1 MDRNRWKN
9 ANPTTAHR
17 VVALAYPDLCLFE
30 FGIAAELFGLS
41 RPELSMPWYAFRVAG
56 TSRRLHAAVG
66 NLHVQTDGGLVLLD
80 DAQTIV
86 IPGWSGPDVIPSR
99 PLKNALIRAHER
111 GARFLTICSGAFLL
125 GHCGLLDGAEATTHW
140 RHEARF
146 QELFPRT
153 RLVRDA
159 LYVESGQ
166 IVTSAGSAAGIDAG
180 LHLIRQDHGTRI
192 ANQVAQRL
200 VMPPHRQGDARQ
212 YVPSAVQARRHDR
225 FDAVFDWARDRL
237 DRSISVA
244 ELADKAAMSIRNFH
258 RRFQDTVGMTPAA
271 WLLEERL
278 RVAREHLEA
287 SGRPL
292 NEVAEAAGFP
302 SLETFRSAF
311 RRRVGVSPSAYR
323 NHFRGLA
330 DQPRGSATR
339 GK

>member
-1 MDRNRWKN
+1 MDTYRWKN
-9 ANPTTAHR
+9 AKSKAAHR

-41 RPELSMPWYAFRVAG
+41 RPELSVPWYTFRVAG
-56 TSRRLHAAVG
+56 TTRRLPAAIG
-66 NLHVQTDGGLVLLD
+66 HLHVHADGGLDLLD

-86 IPGWSGPDVIPSR
+86 VPGWSGPDVTPK
-99 PLKNALIRAHER
+99 PALKNALIRAHER

-125 GHCGLLDGAEATTHW
+125 GHCGLLDNADATTHW
-140 RHEARF
+140 RYETRF

-166 IVTSAGSAAGIDAG
+166 IITSAGSAAGIDAG

-200 VMPPHRQGDARQ
+200 VMLPHRQGDARQ
-212 YVPSAVQARRHDR
+212 YIPSVVPERRHDR
-225 FDAVFDWARDRL
+225 FEAVFDWARQRL
-237 DRSISVA
+237 DRPISVT
-244 ELADKAAMSIRNFH
+244 EMADMAAMSVRNFH

-278 RVAREHLEA
+278 RVAREQLET
-287 SGRPL
+287 SGRSL
-292 NEVAEAAGFP
+292 GDVAEAAGFP

-323 NHFRGLA
+323 NHFR
-330 DQPRGSATR
+330 R
-339 GK
+339 